1 MKEQKQQLEQQIK
14 SASDD
19 EEKRRELE
27 KKLSKTES
35 ELSQKDNDTYWRQ
48 IRDGAY
54 VDLEKDS
61 SRTNRILHR
70 FYINHLLDFT

>member
-48 IRDGAY
+48 IRDRAY
-54 VDLEKDS
+54 VDLEKGQFQ
-61 SRTNRILHR
+61 NK
-70 FYINHLLDFT
+70 